1 MKKHFLIIALLSLQ
15 LSYGQTLEP
24 QQITE
29 QKIEVSK
36 PKEIARFIVFSIT
49 DQSNAEEF
57 VKFKEKYNV
66 DIKFESCAVDLSL
79 FGRAKKSNKEL
90 ADLLTE
96 QYGETWMDELPCS
109 LVGVT
114 MEQ

>member
-15 LSYGQTLEP
+15 LSYGQTQEP
-24 QQITE
+24 EVTE
-29 QKIEVSK
+29 QNIEVSK
-36 PKEIARFIVFSIT
+36 PKEIPRFIVFSIT

-66 DIKFESCAVDLSL
+66 GIKFESCAVDVSL
-79 FGRAKKSNKEL
+79 FSKARNNNKEL
-90 ADLLTE
+90 ASVLTE

>member
-1 MKKHFLIIALLSLQ
+1 MNKYALIIALMSLQ
-15 LSYGQTLEP
+15 LSHGQTQEP
-24 QQITE
+24 KVTE
-29 QKIEVSK
+29 QNIEVSK

-66 DIKFESCAVDLSL
+66 DIKFESCAVDVLL
-79 FGRAKKSNKEL
+79 FTKARKNNKEL
-90 ADLLTE
+90 ASVLTK
-96 QYGETWMDELPCS
+96 QYGTIWMDELPCS

-114 MEQ
+114 MER